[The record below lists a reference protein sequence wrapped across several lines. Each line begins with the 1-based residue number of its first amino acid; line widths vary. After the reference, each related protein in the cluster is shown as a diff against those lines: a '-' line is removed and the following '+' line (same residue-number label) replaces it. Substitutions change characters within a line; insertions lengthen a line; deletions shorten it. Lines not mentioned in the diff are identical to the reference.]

1 MRILRKV
8 AKIFVFA
15 AGGIMFAVLA
25 FLVFLFFFLQSAAG
39 GRFVGRTVQG
49 ILKDNLGIEAKIGAI
64 RVNFFRTAVTL
75 LDLSLSDGKNPPI
88 GSIDMVYVEL
98 SPIHLLRN
106 KVVIKDVVVERP
118 AGHIV
123 MKDGEIV
130 NLPKF
135 ASAEK
140 KKEEPP
146 PKAGPS
152 MEIEVKSAS
161 IRKGRAKFEIPG
173 RLDADLRSFELNAKR
188 QPGFYDI
195 VFETEPF
202 AVTSGTEEFRD
213 IRIALKGWL
222 AEDGADVK
230 ELEVSLGKDGFVK
243 AKGSVRG
250 FAAPSVDG
258 EVSLSLP
265 LDLMK
270 RTGLG
275 LPDASGR
282 VTLQA
287 KAKGAIPA
295 VEASGSLTV
304 EKGRFEE
311 FNIGDVAGHFSYG
324 KNRAEVKSLTVK
336 NQGVH
341 VGIDAGIT
349 LEGDFPV
356 EGEVQIAHLEVHRL
370 LENIGVKDLPLTLTA
385 AGKVK
390 LSGQVMGDL
399 RFYIHPDLHIT
410 DLAVLKG
417 SWRRKSAEPPTFA
430 LEAMR
435 FSADAE
441 LSPRGMTLSR
451 GRIGI
456 DDSTLVIDGSRFM
469 FDANEGMYLKALSE
483 SFSLDSISPVA
494 GINLGGTGPIEA
506 EVKGPYPRLEI
517 NADVR
522 FAGLSVMGFSPG
534 ELSASVRLKDD
545 RLTATGVSGRKGKFK
560 YDASAV
566 VDLGKAVKLTAD
578 FATEDA
584 PLSDILG
591 VLNLKGMD
599 LTQFGA
605 TVTAKAHV
613 EGPPDALSGTASV
626 VATGIKAM
634 EQKIDRLDL
643 AATLSEGDVR
653 VEKLSVA
660 IKDARITAEGTMSK
674 KGFLNFSART
684 EKLKLSHIAYANVKA
699 FPVDSIVDLK
709 AAVGG
714 TVSAPAIEAHV
725 SLTETVLGKQTLPPS
740 YIDVTMKEQDVA
752 ASLNMF
758 GGTLLASG
766 KAGLKGR
773 QPFSLSAELKKL
785 PYAQFI
791 PGGEAMKGLV
801 AAEIN
806 LSGQLTDPMNS
817 AGEVR
822 LKAIDFGM
830 SDMKFALKKPTTISL
845 RGGAVTMDPIV
856 IGGEGI
862 ELVVSS
868 GQVARGMVD
877 LAAEVTADLAVLDA
891 FAKDAVAAD
900 GKVVV
905 KAQVSGKLEKPDIS
919 ATVALD
925 GGTVKIAAVPQH
937 PVEDIVLHLS
947 ITPSKVLVEEL
958 RAKMAEGQI
967 QGSGEVAL
975 DNFAPKTFR
984 LGVDLHGMAL
994 KFPKEFPTRL
1004 SGKVTIEGDP
1014 SAILI
1019 GGNIAVEEA
1028 RYTEPLDWN
1037 KVLAGI
1043 KKKGVKAAP
1052 KFEKEKEV
1060 LQLDLGVKAD
1070 SNIIIKN
1077 DLVDAEVKANIRVTG
1092 STQRIGVV
1100 GTVSTIRARA
1110 RVFSHDYEVKRLLVQ
1125 LRERHR
1131 IAYNLEV
1138 QAETSCQ
1145 DATTGAEHP
1154 IRVDISGADGDLH
1167 FDFRDSGSPAYNKEA
1182 ILGCLAEV
1190 SSVDLKDMVPVSI
1203 MRLKKLR
1210 VGTGYSTLSKTTVPM
1225 VQVGWELTPY
1235 MGLEYQTSVVDSNDQ
1250 KIDLEYKLNRVT
1262 TLRGRW
1268 GRNAQVPMGDIGTDL
1283 RLRWE
1288 Y

>member
-1 MRILRKV
+1 MRALRKV
-8 AKIFVFA
+8 AKVFVFA
-15 AGGIMFAVLA
+15 AGGLMFATLA
-25 FLVFLFFFLQSAAG
+25 FLVFVFFFLQSAAG

-49 ILKDNLGIEAKIGAI
+49 ILKDKLGIEAKIGAI

-130 NLPKF
+130 NLPKLP
-135 ASAEK
+135 SAEK

-146 PKAGPS
+146 PKAGPG
-152 MEIEVKSAS
+152 MEVEVMSAS

-173 RLDADLRSFELNAKR
+173 RLDVDLRGFELSAKR

-195 VFETEPF
+195 TLETEPF

-213 IRIALKGWL
+213 IRVALKGWL

-230 ELEVSLGKDGFVK
+230 DLEVLIGKEGFVK
-243 AKGSVRG
+243 AKGAVRG
-250 FAAPSVDG
+250 FAAPAVDA

-265 LDLMK
+265 LELMK

-324 KNRAEVKSLTVK
+324 KNRAEVKNLTVK

-399 RFYIHPDLHIT
+399 RFFIHPDLHIT
-410 DLAVLKG
+410 DLAVLKE
-417 SWRRKSAEPPTFA
+417 SWRRKSAGPPTFA
-430 LEAMR
+430 LKAMR

-441 LSPRGMTLSR
+441 LTPRGMTLSR

-469 FDANEGMYLKALSE
+469 FDANEGMYLKASSE
-483 SFSLDSISPVA
+483 SFSLSSISPVA
-494 GINLGGTGPIEA
+494 GINMGGTGPIST

-517 NADVR
+517 GADVR
-522 FAGLSVMGFSPG
+522 FAGLQVMGLSPG
-534 ELSASVRLKDD
+534 DLGASVRIKDNK
-545 RLTATGVSGRKGKFK
+545 LTATDVNGRRGKFK
-560 YDASAV
+560 YTASAT
-566 VDLGKAVKLTAD
+566 VDFGKAVTIAAD
-578 FATEDA
+578 FATQDA
-584 PLSDILG
+584 PLQDILG
-591 VLNLKGMD
+591 ILNLKGVD
-599 LTQFGA
+599 LSPFAG
-605 TVTAKAHV
+605 TVAVNAHV
-613 EGPPDALSGTASV
+613 EGPPDALSGRASLAV
-626 VATGIKAM
+626 TGIKAM
-634 EQKIDRLDL
+634 EQKIDRVDL
-643 AATLSEGDVR
+643 AATLSEGDVKVDKLVVALNGAR
-653 VEKLSVA
+653 V
-660 IKDARITAEGTMSK
+660 TAEGTMSK

-699 FPVDSIVDLK
+699 FPVDSAVELK
-709 AAVGG
+709 ASVGG
-714 TVSAPAIEAHV
+714 TVAAPAIEAHV
-725 SLTETVLGKQTLPPS
+725 SMTETVLGKQTLPPS

-758 GGTLLASG
+758 GGTLLASA
-766 KAGLKGR
+766 KANLKGR
-773 QPFSLSAELKKL
+773 QPFSLSAEIKKL
-785 PYAQFI
+785 PYARLI
-791 PGGEAMKGLV
+791 PGGEAMKGTLE
-801 AAEIN
+801 ADIN
-806 LSGQLTDPMNS
+806 LAGQLTDPMNS

-822 LKAIDFGM
+822 LKAVDFGM
-830 SDMKFALKKPTTISL
+830 SDMKFELKKPTTVTL
-845 RGGAVTMDPIV
+845 RSGAVTMDPIV

-877 LAAEVTADLAVLDA
+877 LAAEATADLGVLDA
-891 FAKDAVAAD
+891 LAKDAVTAD

-905 KAQVSGKLEKPDIS
+905 KANVSGKLDKLDIS
-919 ATVALD
+919 GMVSLD
-925 GGTVKIAAVPQH
+925 GGRFKIHAVPQH
-937 PVEDIVLHLS
+937 PVEDVVLQAS
-947 ITPSKVLVEEL
+947 VTRSKVQIDEL
-958 RAKMAEGQI
+958 RAKMADGQI
-967 QGSGEVAL
+967 RGSGEVEL

-994 KFPKEFPTRL
+994 KFPKEFPSRF
-1004 SGKVTIEGDP
+1004 SGKVTVEGDP
-1014 SAILI
+1014 SSILI
-1019 GGNIAVEEA
+1019 GGNIHVEEA

-1037 KVLAGI
+1037 KVLASL

-1052 KFEKEKEV
+1052 QFDKEKEI

-1077 DLVDAEVKANIRVTG
+1077 DLLDAELKADIRVTG
-1092 STQRIGVV
+1092 SAQRIGVV
-1100 GTVSTIRARA
+1100 GTVSTIRAKA
-1110 RVFSHDYEVKRLLVQ
+1110 QILSHEYDVKRALVQ

-1138 QAETSCQ
+1138 QADTSCQ

-1154 IRVDISGADGDLH
+1154 IRVDISGVDGD
-1167 FDFRDSGSPAYNKEA
+1167 FKMNFRDSGSPAYDEVK
-1182 ILGCLAEV
+1182 IFGCLAEM
-1190 SSVDLKDMVPVSI
+1190 SKIDIKDMVPVSI
-1203 MRLKKLR
+1203 AQLDKFR
-1210 VGTGYSTLSKTTVPM
+1210 VGTGYSQLSKTTVPM
-1225 VQVGWELTPY
+1225 VQVGWKLTPY
-1235 MGLEYQTSVVDSNDQ
+1235 MRLEYVTSVVDSNDQ